1 MKSDR
6 EPDLVQSILD
16 AILEPHLVYRTGFS
30 VRRATHSSIIA
41 GLLMIAAVQ
50 TFVIDTGLAAFFVLL
65 ALAFVFMFACLIDLC
80 RAFFFIMSA
89 ESDRRMGNVVLANSL
104 MTEGSNQTLTDFR
117 TYNIRVLETSS
128 TKSVEPS
135 FLAII
140 VSLIVSTSELW
151 FGLSPEL
158 IRYGISLLEP
168 VAVIGPISITLIL
181 FWTEVILFT
190 GVVGLVLFWYS
201 RKGVSRWSKWTDNE
215 LYLEAERVT
224 SKHPIE
230 VQKTFQ
236 EAMSLLLAA
245 RTGDPKAQEEM
256 ASAARKS
263 KEKSAQA
270 MKAIQILRIT
280 IILVMIID
288 ALVFLLL

>member
-1 MKSDR
+1 
-6 EPDLVQSILD
+6 
-16 AILEPHLVYRTGFS
+16 
-30 VRRATHSSIIA
+30 
-41 GLLMIAAVQ
+41 MIAAVQ